1 MHCNTQQRYVDFLVW
16 PMRKLINGDFNSSLF
31 LSLPD
36 RRAWLT
42 GGGSWA
48 VRGAQAYLVGLFED
62 TNYCAIHAKRSTI
75 MARTCRF
82 FVSVLLKS
90 SKTLLL
96 HVGQRYEA
104 SSSNPFWQ

>member
-1 MHCNTQQRYVDFLVW
+1 MVD
-16 PMRKLINGDFNSSLF
+16 R
-31 LSLPD
+31 
-36 RRAWLT
+36 
-42 GGGSWA
+42 GGGPWA
-48 VRGAQAYLVGLFED
+48 GRGAQAYLVGLFED